1 MAKQISELR
10 SMPRYQ
16 LNRINKDELVE
27 SILASNEEEGLANI
41 VKKLNDVMTE
51 LESLKSLVTSPDSR
65 LLPIKR

>member
-51 LESLKSLVTSPDSR
+51 LETLNA
-65 LLPIKR
+65 